1 MATLEKIRGKAGFL
15 VAVIGIALL
24 AFLAGDLIQGG
35 STVMRDREMNAFSV
49 NGKAV
54 KAQDFDAR
62 VRQMEEQARA
72 QGHEASDEA
81 MMQQLRNQVYS
92 TYVSEQLLTEEAAKI
107 GLTVSSDETFDL
119 VQGDFVS
126 PIILQQFSNP
136 QTGAFD
142 KASLLNFLKTI
153 NTKVAGQSAE
163 EQAQLAQYRA
173 MWIETEKSVRMN
185 RLYEKYHNLITK
197 AVVSNKLEVER
208 EIAETAN
215 VADIAYVAQS
225 VMSIPDSTVNVT
237 ADDLKKYYD
246 SHKEL
251 FRSEA
256 GAVID
261 LIYSNIALSEADYAA
276 AKADIDAAH
285 TEFAE
290 GRPEA
295 SVVEEYSDIP
305 FTDVFIPV
313 SDLQGSSLSSD
324 ALSFISSAAIGGVS
338 PVFTQGDSYSVI
350 KLLDRK
356 SAPES
361 VHVRHI
367 VLAPEGTAGMPSI
380 DSLLAVVK
388 SNPAQFAELAAAN
401 SLDRNSS
408 TKGGEI
414 GWLTEAMASQYVSPE
429 FSKAIYSATVGVP
442 FSFKSNYGHH
452 IVLVDEARANV
463 DKVKIAYASRQATPS
478 TETQTTIYNGL
489 SSFLAANKKSAGID
503 TIAMNAGFQVM
514 KDLRISGSQPYVA
527 PDIMKS
533 REIVRWAM
541 NNKVGETSEVMEA
554 EGKYVIARVKEKFE
568 EGYMPL
574 NSISEQ
580 LRPVVVAEKKV
591 DTMYDRLKGKNYSD
605 LNAFAAEVNSP
616 VDTLHMAKFNTGR
629 FEAVGTQPALNAVAA
644 SAPTNKVL
652 PVKGLGSVFLVNVI
666 NRTPD
671 AVAPNAESV
680 KRELDTARAGVIRM
694 QAMQEI
700 LKKATIKDTRYKF
713 M

>member
-35 STVMRDREMNAFSV
+35 STVMRDREMNAFTI

-54 KAQDFDAR
+54 KAQDFEER

-72 QGHEASDEA
+72 QGQESMDEA

-92 TYVSEQLLTEEAAKI
+92 NYISEQLLTEEADKI
-107 GLTVSSDETFDL
+107 GLTISADETFDL

-126 PIILQQFSNP
+126 PIILQQFTNP

-153 NTKVAGQSAE
+153 NTKATGQSAE

-173 MWIETEKSVRMN
+173 MWLETEKSVRTN
-185 RLYEKYHNLITK
+185 RLYEKYHNLISK

-208 EIAETAN
+208 ELAETAN

-225 VMSIPDSTVNVT
+225 AMSIPDSTVNVS

-251 FRSEA
+251 FRTES

-261 LIYSNIALSEADYAA
+261 LIYSNISLSEADYAA
-276 AKADIDAAH
+276 AKSDINAAH
-285 TEFAE
+285 QELVQ

-295 SVVEEYSDIP
+295 SVIEEYSDVP
-305 FTDVFIPV
+305 FTDMFIPV
-313 SDLQGSSLSSD
+313 ADLQGSNLPAD

-338 PVFTQGDSYSVI
+338 PVYTVGDSYSVL
-350 KLLDRK
+350 KVMDRK

-367 VLAPEGTAGMPSI
+367 VLAPAGTPNMPSA
-380 DSLLAVVK
+380 DSILAVVK
-388 SNPAQFAELAAAN
+388 ANPAQFAEVAAAN

-414 GWLTEAMASQYVSPE
+414 GWLTEAMATQYVSPE
-429 FSKAIYSATVGVP
+429 FCKAVYSATVGVP
-442 FSFKSNYGHH
+442 FTFTSNYGQH
-452 IVLVDEARANV
+452 IILVDEVRANV
-463 DKVKIAYASRQATPS
+463 DKVKIAYASRQATAS
-478 TETQTTIYNGL
+478 TETQTAIYN
-489 SSFLAANKKSAGID
+489 SINSFLTSNKNNAGID
-503 TIAMNAGFQVM
+503 SAAMNAGFQVM
-514 KDLRISGSQPYVA
+514 KDLRVAASQPYVT
-527 PDIMKS
+527 PEIMKS

-541 NNKVGETSEVMEA
+541 NNKVGTTSEVIEA
-554 EGKYVIARVKEKFE
+554 DGKYVIARVKDKFE

-574 NSISEQ
+574 NSIKDQ

-591 DTMYDRLKGKNYSD
+591 DTMYDRLKSKSYTD
-605 LNAFAAEVNSP
+605 LSTFATEVGTP

-629 FEAVGTQPALNAVAA
+629 FEAVGNQPALNAVAA
-644 SAPTNKVL
+644 SAPLNKVI

-666 NRTPD
+666 KRAPD

-680 KRELDTARAGVIRM
+680 KRELDMARAGIIRM